1 MNTSVK
7 FKVNGMNYYLAID
20 IGASSGRQIVGW
32 IADGKLKTE
41 EVYRFKNGAES
52 NGGHLIWD
60 TERLFAEV
68 KNGLKAAKEKGYVPS
83 YIGIDTWAVDY
94 ALLDGENKLIGE
106 VYAYRD
112 SRTVKSSEAVHRII
126 SFDELYKKTGIQFQT
141 FNTIYQLYAD
151 KLSGKIK
158 EAESL
163 LMLPDYLNFL
173 LTGVKKQEYTTAT
186 STGLVNAQTHDWD
199 GDILDLLGLNRKLF
213 GELSQPGTVVG
224 SFSKEI
230 EEELG
235 YNATVILPA
244 THDTASAVLA
254 APIDNESPYI
264 SSGTWS
270 LLGIEQERAHTDEGS
285 QKANYSNE
293 GSINYNFRY
302 QKNIMGLWLIQ
313 CVKKEL
319 GNVSFETL
327 AQMAKCKEDCGI
339 IDVNGQRFLS
349 PKNMIDEINKA
360 LGRSL
365 NSSSIMRVIY
375 DSLAKSYADAI
386 CELEKNTGKTYK
398 TLNIIGGGSRD
409 MLLNELTA
417 KATGKKII
425 TGPTEA
431 TAIGNLIMQMI
442 GTGELKDL
450 PDARKIIKKSFD
462 IKEVK

>member
-1 MNTSVK
+1 MEYFWAV
-7 FKVNGMNYYLAID
+7 D
-20 IGASSGRQIVGW
+20 IGASSGRHIVGW
-32 IADGKLKTE
+32 LEHGKLKTE
-41 EVYRFKNGAES
+41 EVYRFKNGTDTK
-52 NGGHLIWD
+52 GGHLIWD
-60 TERLFAEV
+60 AERLFAEV
-68 KNGLKAAKEKGYVPS
+68 KNGLKRAKEIGKVPS

-94 ALLDGENKLIGE
+94 ALLDREDRLIGE

-112 SRTVKSSEAVHRII
+112 GRTERSSQAVHRII
-126 SFDELYKKTGIQFQT
+126 SFDELYKRTGIQYQP
-141 FNTIYQLYAD
+141 FNTVYQLYAD
-151 KLSGKIK
+151 KLSGKIDK
-158 EAESL
+158 AESM

-173 LTGVKKQEYTTAT
+173 LTGVKKQEYTNAT

-199 GDILDLLGLNRKLF
+199 GDILELLGFNRQLF

-224 SFSKEI
+224 ELS
-230 EEELG
+230 EELQKELG
-235 YNATVILPA
+235 YSATVILPA

-270 LLGIEQERAHTDEGS
+270 LLGIEQEKAHSDINS

-313 CVKKEL
+313 SVKKEL
-319 GNVSFETL
+319 GNLSFETL

-339 IDVNGQRFLS
+339 IDVNDNRFLS
-349 PKNMIDEINKA
+349 PKSMIDEINRA

-365 NSSSIMRVIY
+365 NSASIMRVIY
-375 DSLAKSYADAI
+375 DSLALSYADAI
-386 CELEKNTGKTYK
+386 KELERNTGKTYS
-398 TLNIIGGGSRD
+398 TLNIIGGGSKD
-409 MLLNELTA
+409 TFLNELTA
-417 KATGKKII
+417 KATGKKVI

-442 GTGELKDL
+442 GTG
-450 PDARKIIKKSFD
+450 D

>member
-1 MNTSVK
+1 MTY
-7 FKVNGMNYYLAID
+7 FIAID
-20 IGASSGRQIVGW
+20 IGASSGRHIIGW
-32 IADGKLKTE
+32 LENGKLKTE
-41 EVYRFKNGAES
+41 EVYRFANGTES
-52 NGGHLIWD
+52 KGGHLIWN
-60 TERLFAEV
+60 TENLFEEI
-68 KNGLKAAKEKGYVPS
+68 KNGLKRAKYLNKTPS
-83 YIGIDTWAVDY
+83 FIGIDTWAVDY
-94 ALLDGENKLIGE
+94 ALLDCENKLIGE

-112 SRTVKSSEAVHRII
+112 SRTEKSSLAVHRKI

-151 KLSGKIK
+151 KLSGKLQG
-158 EAESL
+158 AESM

-173 LTGVKKQEYTTAT
+173 LTGVKKQEYTNAT

-199 GDILDLLGLNRKLF
+199 ADIIGLLGLNGKLF
-213 GELSQPGTVVG
+213 GELSQPRTVVG
-224 SFSKEI
+224 ELS
-230 EEELG
+230 EELQKELG

-293 GSINYNFRY
+293 GSINYKFRY

-313 CVKKEL
+313 SVKKEL
-319 GNVSFETL
+319 GNLSFETL
-327 AQMAKCKEDCGI
+327 AQMAKCKENCGI
-339 IDVNGQRFLS
+339 IDVNDNRFLS
-349 PKNMIDEINKA
+349 PKSMIDEINKA
-360 LGRSL
+360 LGKSL
-365 NSSSIMRVIY
+365 SSASIMRVIY

-442 GTGELKDL
+442 GTGEIKDL
-450 PDARKIIKKSFD
+450 PEARKIIKKSF
-462 IKEVK
+462 EVKEI

>member
-1 MNTSVK
+1 
-7 FKVNGMNYYLAID
+7 MNYYLAID
-20 IGASSGRQIVGW
+20 IGASSGRHIVGW
-32 IADGKLKTE
+32 LENGKIKTE
-41 EVYRFKNGAES
+41 EVYRFANGTES
-52 NGGHLIWD
+52 KGGHLIWN
-60 TERLFAEV
+60 TENLFEEI
-68 KNGLKAAKEKGYVPS
+68 KNGLKRAKYLNKTPS
-83 YIGIDTWAVDY
+83 FIGIDTWAVDY
-94 ALLDGENKLIGE
+94 ALLDKEDRLIGE

-112 SRTVKSSEAVHRII
+112 SRTEKSSQAVHRII
-126 SFDELYKKTGIQFQT
+126 SFDKLYKKTGIQFQT

-151 KLSGKIK
+151 KLSGKIN
-158 EAESL
+158 EAESM

-173 LTGVKKQEYTTAT
+173 LTGVKKQEYTNAT
-186 STGLVNAQTHDWD
+186 STGLVNAETHDWD

-224 SFSKEI
+224 ELS
-230 EEELG
+230 EELQKELG
-235 YNATVILPA
+235 YNAMVILPA

-293 GSINYNFRY
+293 GSIDFKFRY

-313 CVKKEL
+313 SIKKEL

-339 IDVNGQRFLS
+339 IDVNDQRFLS
-349 PKNMIDEINKA
+349 PKSMIDEINKA
-360 LGRSL
+360 LGKSL
-365 NSSSIMRVIY
+365 NSTSIMRVIY

-386 CELEKNTGKTYK
+386 KELEKNTGKKYK

-409 MLLNELTA
+409 TLLNELTA